1 MTASELSDSVGG
13 VFIGRNLQ
21 EFGLKEKDK
30 DLEGFVKG
38 PAEKGFCLWDWL
50 EVWKGVSLSQKDK
63 LMKMLPYEG
72 DRTTK
77 KIVSTETL
85 ESFDESL

>member
-50 EVWKGVSLSQKDK
+50 EV
-63 LMKMLPYEG
+63 
-72 DRTTK
+72 
-77 KIVSTETL
+77 
-85 ESFDESL
+85 